1 MILIFGDKYD
11 VIVLGSLSIDNFITV
26 DSIKNQLKPG
36 NKILIDKYIT
46 ETGGGGGNAAATLAN
61 FGLKVKLISKIGD
74 DENSNFLKN
83 NLRSKKITLEGIK
96 SKKYDTAFSLIIVGK
111 KDNDRIALSHKGAS
125 DHLGLSDF
133 SMKKINSSWLYLGT
147 MLGESFKTAE
157 KVAEHAFKKR
167 IKILFNPSTYL
178 ASKGKKRLYK
188 ILKYTTILVLNKEEA
203 ALVVG
208 KKMNVK
214 KLLLELSNLGP
225 EIVVI
230 TDGPNKINVI
240 DGKCT
245 YSLKPYKVNI
255 VSTLGA
261 GDAFSSALLSSYILN
276 NNIDTSLKIAAANAA
291 HVLQNYGATV
301 GIINYDKATKF
312 IKKRDIKIEERCEIK
327 W

>member
-26 DSIKNQLKPG
+26 NSIKDQLKPG

-74 DENSNFLKN
+74 DENSEFLKQR
-83 NLRSKKITLEGIK
+83 LKSKKIILEGLK

-111 KDNDRIALSHKGAS
+111 KDQDRIALSHKGAS
-125 DHLGLSDF
+125 DHLSINDF
-133 SMKKINSSWLYLGT
+133 SMKKINSSWIYLGT

-157 KVAEHAFKKR
+157 KVVEHAFKKR

-178 ASKGKKRLYK
+178 ASKGKEGLYK
-188 ILKYTTILVLNKEEA
+188 LLKYTTILVLNKEEA
-203 ALVVG
+203 TLVIG
-208 KKMNVK
+208 KKFSAK
-214 KLLLELSNLGP
+214 KLLLELKKLGP

-230 TDGPNKINVI
+230 TDGHNKINVI

-245 YSLKPYKVNI
+245 YSLKPYKVKI

-261 GDAFSSALLSSYILN
+261 GDAFSSALLSSYIIN
-276 NNIDTSLKIAAANAA
+276 NNIETSLKIGAANAV

-301 GIINYDKATKF
+301 GIINYNEAIKF
-312 IKKRDIKIEERCEIK
+312 IKKHDIKIEERCDIK